1 MICFFDL
8 EGPLCPIDHAADV
21 IESIGRK
28 LGKEQDFYQLFKMIS
43 DYDDELFLVDK
54 KEGYWPGDTLKLIA
68 PIVVSFAEEE
78 EMVAISQKAEPTEG
92 AVALFDYL
100 HKKDIPTFIIS
111 TSYSQHAHTIAE
123 KLNHPTENV
132 RCTKLDFSLK
142 PDETNILNHLFDD
155 IFPRFLKNGLVE
167 VKNDLDT
174 FFFNDIPKSDFGPI
188 FEKTIVCGGGR
199 KKENAIDV
207 LQEYSC
213 EPDEA
218 LAVGDS
224 ITDIQM
230 LNFIRK
236 NGGTT
241 VSFNG
246 NIHSLKPASIA
257 YSGRSIF
264 PLKRLIDVFPET
276 KDFISNFTAEE
287 KQEMIINEANF
298 HLVEGLPEEE
308 FNELLVLQ
316 KKYRKLLREKAA
328 QLT

>member
-21 IESIGRK
+21 IESIGKK
-28 LGKEQDFYQLFKMIS
+28 LGKEQNFYQLFKMIS

-68 PIVVSFAEEE
+68 PIVVSFAEED
-78 EMVAISQKAEPTEG
+78 EMIALSQKAEPTEG
-92 AVALFDYL
+92 AVELFDYL
-100 HKKDIPTFIIS
+100 HKKDIPTYIIS

-142 PDETNILNHLFDD
+142 PQDTDVLNLLFDD
-155 IFPRFLKNGLVE
+155 IFPNFLKNGLAE
-167 VKNDLDT
+167 VKKDLDR
-174 FFFNDIPKSDFGPI
+174 FFFKEIPKSSFGPI
-188 FEKTIVCGGGR
+188 FEETIVCGGGR
-199 KKENAIDV
+199 KKENVIDI

-218 LAVGDS
+218 IAVGDS

-230 LNFIRK
+230 LDFIRK
-236 NGGTT
+236 NGGTAI
-241 VSFNG
+241 SFNG

-257 YSGRSIF
+257 YSGKSIL
-264 PLKRLIDVFPET
+264 PLKKLIDVFPET
-276 KDFISNFTAEE
+276 KEFILNFADEE
-287 KQEMIINEANF
+287 KQQMITNEENF
-298 HLVEGLPEEE
+298 HLVEGLSEEK
-308 FNELLVLQ
+308 FNKLLSLQ